1 MLSLILKKIFINKL
15 GRRKFLKSIGSVGV
29 FLAGANL
36 PVWAINTSA
45 VAATSGLSYE
55 LLKPD
60 QNGLMLMKGFTSRV
74 VATTGKKPFSRSKYK
89 WHVNPDGGATFP
101 TEDGGWV
108 YVSNSEAET
117 GGVGAIRFNS
127 KAEIVK
133 SYSICSSPSG
143 LPVTSINCAGGPTP
157 WNTWLTCEEHNY
169 GFTWEC
175 DPYGIKPAEQIQ
187 SLGMF
192 QHEAAAV
199 DPKTSIIYQT
209 EDKGKSG
216 FYRFVPKKKINSM
229 GELSMA
235 KGKFQVMQIKS
246 GGKVKWN
253 NVNDPL
259 ANGKFSL
266 MKRKANKKIKYK
278 AFKRGEGAWYH
289 DGKVHFATTSTHQ
302 IWTYDIANET
312 CKILYKGKGK
322 LKDPDNIVVSKTGL
336 VMAAEDRD
344 NMEICGISK
353 KTNKAFPI
361 VRIKGHHKKSE
372 VTGPAFDPSGTR
384 LYFSSQR
391 GKNGFNGITYE
402 VKGHFNE
409 LI

>member
-1 MLSLILKKIFINKL
+1 MKNKSK
-15 GRRKFLKSIGSVGV
+15 REFLKSIGSAGV

-45 VAATSGLSYE
+45 SAATSGSSYK

-74 VATTGKKPFSRSKYK
+74 VATTMKKTLSYR
-89 WHVNPDGGATFP
+89 WHPHPDGGATFP
-101 TEDGGWV
+101 TEDGGWI
-108 YVSNSEAET
+108 YVSNSESEM
-117 GGVGAIRFNS
+117 GGVGALRFNS

-133 SYSICSSPSG
+133 SYSICRG
-143 LPVTSINCAGGPTP
+143 TSTNCAGGPTP
-157 WNTWLTCEEHNY
+157 WNTWLTCEEY
-169 GFTWEC
+169 KTGFTWEC
-175 DPYGIKPAEQIQ
+175 DPYGRGFPEKIR

-209 EDKGKSG
+209 EDTEKSG
-216 FYRFVPKKKINSM
+216 FYRFVPEKKINAM

-235 KGKFQVMQIKS
+235 KGKFQVMEIES

-253 NVNDPL
+253 DVNDPL
-259 ANGKFSL
+259 AKKGSLNL
-266 MKRKANKKIKYK
+266 MKRKPNKKIKYK
-278 AFKRGEGAWYH
+278 AFNRGEGAWYH
-289 DGKVHFATTSTHQ
+289 DGKVHFATTGNHQ

-312 CKILYKGKGK
+312 CKVLYKGKGK
-322 LKDPDNIVVSKTGL
+322 LKYPDNVTVSNTGL
-336 VMAAEDRD
+336 VMAAEDGG
-344 NMEICGISK
+344 NMEICGISN
-353 KTNKAFPI
+353 KTNEAFPI
-361 VRIKGHHKKSE
+361 VRIKGHKNSE

-391 GKNGFNGITYE
+391 GKNGFTGITYE
-402 VKGHFNE
+402 VTGPFDT
-409 LI
+409 LT